1 MTQDMSPTDPAPAQ
15 QPVDPDIQ
23 KALGHFPDEF
33 RDFPRLFQDE
43 IRPAL
48 LTREAER
55 QVAVAKA
62 RQARYVGIAVA
73 VLGGLAGAFL
83 IRHPFAAIIAV
94 IVGLGYMFWGG
105 RDVRRFSKEAKDLIV
120 LPVVRK
126 LGLDFTAEPG
136 SVESIYKH
144 HDVGLVP
151 SWDRANYEDLLT
163 GRRNGVEFE
172 LFEAHLEERR
182 TSSDSKGRTQ
192 TRWVTVFNGQCLR
205 FEFPKRFYGRTLITR
220 DAGFFNRF
228 GGAKGMSRAMLED
241 PVFEKIFEVYT
252 TDQVES
258 RYLLTPDLMQNLVDL
273 EKAFHGGR
281 LKTCFDGGEMFI
293 TLEGGNLFEPGSMFK
308 PLDSVDRVREL
319 LTDFAAIFRILDAVV
334 IGRRQEGLERDRG
347 V

>member
-1 MTQDMSPTDPAPAQ
+1 MSQDMPSTDPLPSQ
-15 QPVDPDIQ
+15 PPVDPDVV
-23 KALGHFPDEF
+23 KALGDLPEEF
-33 RDFPRLFQDE
+33 QEFPRLFQDE

-73 VLGGLAGAFL
+73 VIGALAGVFL
-83 IRHPFAAIIAV
+83 VRHPFAAIIAV
-94 IVGLGYMFWGG
+94 VVGVGYLYWGG
-105 RDVRRFSKEAKDLIV
+105 RDVRRLGKEAKDLIV

-126 LGLDFTAEPG
+126 LGLQFLAEPG
-136 SVESIYKH
+136 SVDSIYKH
-144 HDVGLVP
+144 HDVGIVP
-151 SWDRANYEDLLT
+151 SWDRANYEDRLT
-163 GRRNGVEFE
+163 GRRKGVDFE
-172 LFEAHLEERR
+172 LFEAHLEERS
-182 TSSDSKGRTQ
+182 TSTDSKGNTQ
-192 TRWVTVFNGQCLR
+192 TRWRTVFKGQCLR
-205 FEFPKRFYGRTLITR
+205 FEFSKRFYGRTLITR
-220 DAGFFNRF
+220 DSGFFNRF
-228 GGAKGMSRAMLED
+228 GGGKGMSRAMLED

-281 LKTCFDGGEMFI
+281 LKACFDGGEMFI

-319 LTDFAAIFRILDAVV
+319 LTDFAAIFRIMDAVI
-334 IGRRQEGLERDRG
+334 IGRAREGQVRD
-347 V
+347 